1 MSTGSVTTR
10 TRPAA
15 AAEDAP
21 LRKALTSRARPSRA
35 SALSASLTFGWRGM
49 LKVKHVPEQ
58 LLDSTM
64 TPVLFTL
71 LFTYMFGGALAG
83 STERYLQFLLPGI
96 LVMSVL
102 FTTVY
107 SGVALTTDVTK
118 GVVDRFR
125 SLPIWRPAP
134 LVGAV
139 LGDSV
144 RYLVAAVVT
153 IAVGLVLGF
162 RPQAGLGGVVAA
174 ILLVVAFSFGLAWVF
189 TTVGLL
195 MRTPS
200 AVMNGGFM
208 ALFPLTFLS
217 NAFVDPRTLPAWLD
231 AFVEVNPVSH
241 LVTASRGL
249 MNGTATTGEVG
260 LVLASAVVLT
270 AVFAPLTTH
279 LYRSR
284 A

>member
-1 MSTGSVTTR
+1 MSTSPV
-10 TRPAA
+10 TRPRPGA
-15 AAEDAP
+15 AAEDAA
-21 LRKALTSRARPSRA
+21 LRQALTSRERPARA

-71 LFTYMFGGALAG
+71 MFTYMFGGALAG

-96 LVMSVL
+96 LVMSVV

-118 GVVDRFR
+118 GVTDRFR

-162 RPQAGLGGVVAA
+162 RPQAGLGGVLAA
-174 ILLVVAFSFGLAWVF
+174 VLLVVAFSFGLAWVF

-217 NAFVDPRTLPAWLD
+217 NAFVDPRTLPPWLET
-231 AFVEVNPVSH
+231 FVEVNPVSH

-279 LYRSR
+279 LYRSK